1 MEKRAIREIGLDLD
15 RLIKVVIVACL
26 SAEAVILLLD
36 AFLNLAQFWYVE
48 TFKGLRDL
56 SNAALENSFGTWF
69 SIVQNFAVATVAFI
83 LALSHRLVFAQRAKS
98 LGWLVIALVFAYI
111 SLDDHL
117 VLHERMGG
125 SMPVLLD
132 WLCGQ
137 KMKALP
143 TYGWIFLFGPFF
155 GTVGVFFL
163 LFLYRQLKSA
173 RYRII
178 LVGALALW
186 VLAVLM
192 DAWDG
197 SSNPY
202 ARLSNATGF
211 REVGLRHVSM
221 LVEEIFEMLGSTAFL
236 YLFLSHIR
244 FLYTRQPTA
253 IVLRQQ

>member
-1 MEKRAIREIGLDLD
+1 MEKRAIREIKLDLD

-26 SAEAVILLLD
+26 SSEAVILLLD

-69 SIVQNFAVATVAFI
+69 SIIQNFAVATVAFI
-83 LALSHRLVFAQRAKS
+83 LVFSYRSVFAHRAKS
-98 LGWLVIALVFAYI
+98 LGWLLIALVFAYI

-132 WLCGQ
+132 WLFGQ
-137 KMKALP
+137 KMEPLP

-155 GTVGVFFL
+155 GAVGVFFL
-163 LFLYRQLKSA
+163 LFLYGQLKSA
-173 RYRII
+173 RDRRI
-178 LVGALALW
+178 LVGALMLW
-186 VLAVLM
+186 ALAVLM

-197 SSNPY
+197 TSNPY
-202 ARLSNATGF
+202 ERISNATGF
-211 REVGLRHVSM
+211 GEAALRHVSM
-221 LVEEIFEMLGSTAFL
+221 LVEEVFEMLGSTAFL
-236 YLFLSHIR
+236 YLFLSHTR
-244 FLYTRQPTA
+244 LLYTRQPTA
-253 IVLRQQ
+253 VILQQK